1 MDYRA
6 SKSFFMRGARNI
18 GVITAIAVLVLIA
31 LYWWKYPNYTYRYRL
46 AIAIEVDG
54 EIHSASSVIEV
65 IWVGQPEFGD
75 VGPFHPRVRGQATF
89 IDLGSHGAVVATL
102 YNGESYG
109 TASDGAV
116 NALWL
121 AANAFGNKSTN
132 DELSSLPRLRG
143 RKDLTPNNMP
153 RLIWL
158 RNVADLMSARKLRIL
173 DIPTILS
180 ANARLVAAYVEI
192 TQAPIVIDIDKKL
205 PWYEAL
211 KGPFGGR
218 VIQVEPGLSVFKEM
232 FIGAAT

>member
-54 EIHSASSVIEV
+54 EIHSGSSVIEV
-65 IWVGQPEFGD
+65 IWVGQPDYG
-75 VGPFHPRVRGQATF
+75 VGRFHPRVRGQATF

-102 YNGESYG
+102 YNGESYRA
-109 TASDGAV
+109 ASDGAV

-121 AANAFGNKSTN
+121 AANAFGNKSSDN
-132 DELSSLPRLRG
+132 ELPSLPRLRG

-158 RNVADLMSARKLRIL
+158 RNVADLGSAGKLRIL
-173 DIPTILS
+173 DIPTILG

-192 TQAPIVIDIDKKL
+192 TQDPIVIDIDKKL
-205 PWYEAL
+205 PWYKAL
-211 KGPFGGR
+211 NGPFGGL
-218 VIQVEPGLSVFKEM
+218 VIQVKPGLSVFKEM